1 VIKTILLADDNAYIL
16 ETLAA
21 RLRDRETKVITAAN
35 GQEAVDVGNRTPP
48 DLAVLDVSM
57 PVMSRIEAAE
67 RLHKDLPRL
76 PIILYTSYAE
86 LLRPKMDELGVVAVF
101 DKSSGL
107 CELLNA
113 VHDCLDRKGRAA

>member
-1 VIKTILLADDNAYIL
+1 MIKTILLADDNAYIL

-57 PVMSRIEAAE
+57 PVMSGIEAAE